1 MHTLIIGLDAFDPG
15 IVERMAEA
23 GKLPHLGKFIGKG
36 GYARFAVAN
45 PPQSEISWTSI
56 ATGLNPGSHGM
67 FDFVHRDPASYA
79 LNVSLLPTK
88 KSILGTSFTFPHNA
102 PTIFN
107 QAALEGFPSTAL
119 WWPATFPA
127 HLDSPYRNIPGLGT
141 PDIQGRLGVGAAYA
155 LDPELKD
162 KKLKTPV
169 EPLKRIGKG
178 RYSGFLKGPS
188 QQKGGQFLEAKLEFQ
203 VDVIDDQSAHL
214 SVGKQTLTITRGKWS
229 PIIEIVFK
237 VGFMAN
243 LHAITR
249 MVMNQVDP
257 EPTLYFL
264 PLQIHP
270 LHSPWPYATPPGFVR
285 QTWSSCGS
293 FLTLGWPQ
301 DTTGLEEKWITDDQF
316 LTLCDSIFGT
326 RRNILL
332 YHLKN
337 FNEGLFANV
346 FDSLDRIQHMF
357 LRDRPAVIES
367 WYQKF
372 DEVVGLAGQLLE
384 SKGWQDTRII
394 VVSDHG
400 FTRFDYKVHLNR
412 WLLDQG
418 FIMRKPDLPERSLV
432 TADWSQTRAYA
443 VGLNSLYLN
452 LQGRESQGCVSPDQR
467 EPLSEEIRAGLLAL
481 KGPDGR
487 QAIQQ
492 VSLQKEAFEGP
503 LTEYGPDLL
512 VGYAPGYRASSQT
525 GLGEW
530 EEDIFESN
538 TDHWG
543 ADHCIAPEAVP
554 GVLFCNQGLA
564 NFPHPSYRDIPALT
578 IGRNVEISSAIKP
591 PPTAGNEDQKIVEER
606 LKSLGYL

>member
-1 MHTLIIGLDAFDPG
+1 MHTLMIGLDAFDPG
-15 IVERMAEA
+15 IAERQLEA
-23 GKLPHLGKFIGKG
+23 GKLPNLGKFVHKD
-36 GYARFAVAN
+36 GYARLAVSN

-56 ATGLNPGSHGM
+56 ATGLNPGGHGM

-79 LNVSLLPTK
+79 LIVSLLPTK

-102 PTIFN
+102 PTIFD

-141 PDIQGRLGVGAAYA
+141 PDIQGRLGVGAAYS
-155 LDPELKD
+155 LDPALKD
-162 KKLKTPV
+162 EKLKTPV
-169 EPLKRIGKG
+169 ESLKRLGKD
-178 RYSGFLKGPS
+178 RYAGFLKGPS
-188 QQKGGQFLEAKLEFQ
+188 QQKGSQFQEATLEFHL
-203 VDVIDDQSAHL
+203 DVIDDQSARL
-214 SVGKQTLTITRGKWS
+214 SIEKQTLTLTKGKWS
-229 PIIEIVFK
+229 PILEIVFK
-237 VGFMAN
+237 VGFLAN

-249 MVMNQVDP
+249 VVMNQVSP
-257 EPTLYFL
+257 EPRLYFL

-270 LHSPWPYATPPGFVR
+270 LHSPWPYATPPGFVK
-285 QTWSSCGS
+285 QTWNLCGS
-293 FLTLGWPQ
+293 FLSLGWPQ

-316 LTLCDSIFGT
+316 LQLCDSIFST

-332 YHLKN
+332 YHLKD

-357 LRDRPAVIES
+357 LRDRPDVIES

-372 DEVVGLAGQLLE
+372 DEMVGLAAQLLA

-394 VVSDHG
+394 VLSDHG
-400 FTRFDYKVHLNR
+400 FTRFDHKVHLNR
-412 WLLDQG
+412 WLLEQG
-418 FIMRKPDLPERSLV
+418 YITRKPDQPEKSLV

-452 LQGRESQGCVSPDQR
+452 LKGRESQGCVSPDQR
-467 EPLSEEIRAGLLAL
+467 AALSEEIRAGLLAL

-487 QAIQQ
+487 PAIQQ
-492 VSLQKEAFEGP
+492 VSLQKEAFDGP
-503 LTEYGPDLL
+503 LSEYGPDLV

-525 GLGEW
+525 GLGNW
-530 EEDIFESN
+530 EDGIFESN

-543 ADHCIAPEAVP
+543 ADHCIAAEAVP
-554 GVLFCNQGLA
+554 GVLFCSQGLA

-578 IGRNVEISSAIKP
+578 IGRNVEKSGTIKP